1 MTADA
6 AVDIEWIARL
16 ATSFPGVIEGTS
28 WGNRMWSV
36 AGKPFVWERPL
47 TKADIKR
54 FGDARIPADPI
65 IAVKAEDM
73 HDKAAILAGEPA
85 GAFDMQHFENY
96 PAYLIE
102 LPLATEDQVR
112 QLVTDGWLAVA
123 PESLAREFLG

>member
-1 MTADA
+1 
-6 AVDIEWIARL
+6 VDIEWIARL
-16 ATSFPGVIEGTS
+16 ATSFPGVTEGIS

-65 IAVKAEDM
+65 IAVRAEDM

-102 LPLATEDQVR
+102 LSRATEDQVR

-123 PESLAREFLG
+123 PTTLAHEFLGERPNT